1 MADKYGASQDDIRA
15 LQVQV
20 DALDRLL
27 TSEIGALGDRVK
39 FALDGAERA
48 LAKAEETNETR
59 FKSVNEFRSVLA
71 DQQRTLTTQTTF
83 QSFQDQSNRDRAQL
97 HDLYQELRVSMQSLV
112 TGQDLDARLGALNA
126 KTDAVVAA
134 NSLKIDSLATAISRQ
149 LILTLSTVVAILIAA
164 LVTLATRGHP

>member
-1 MADKYGASQDDIRA
+1 M
-15 LQVQV
+15 QV

-39 FALDGAERA
+39 LALDGAERA
-48 LAKAEETNETR
+48 INKAEEANEKR
-59 FKSVNEFRSVLA
+59 FNSVNEFRSVLS

-83 QSFQDQSNRDRAQL
+83 QAFQDQSNHDRAQL

-112 TGQDLDARLGALNA
+112 TSQDLDSRLGALNA
-126 KTDAVVAA
+126 KTDAIVAA

>member
-1 MADKYGASQDDIRA
+1 MRA

-39 FALDGAERA
+39 LALDGAERA
-48 LAKAEETNETR
+48 INKAEEANEKR
-59 FKSVNEFRSVLA
+59 FNSVNEFRSVLS

-83 QSFQDQSNRDRAQL
+83 QAFQDQSNRDRAQL

-112 TGQDLDARLGALNA
+112 TSQDLDSRLGALNA
-126 KTDAVVAA
+126 KTDAIVAA